1 MFLRAI
7 CPQLFYTST
16 GMKDFRSQVESLYS
30 EMVAQR
36 RDFHRYPEIA
46 FEEMRTAGIVAQQLT
61 ELGLEVQTGVGQTG
75 VVAVLEGRQHGPTVL
90 VRCDMDA
97 LPIQEE
103 NQTEY
108 VSRNTNRMHACGH
121 DGHMTIV
128 LAVAK
133 ALVREREY
141 MHGQVKFLFQPAEEI
156 AAGAKAMISDGALDY
171 PKPDVSLGLHLWN
184 ELPLGTVALVPGPM
198 MAGADLFQVK
208 ITGKGGHAAMP
219 NLAVDPLLTAA
230 HVITV
235 LQSIVSRNVA
245 PQDVAVVSV
254 TRLDTGDAFNVIPD
268 SVTLYGTIRTFRK
281 EVREHI
287 IDRFQAIL
295 DGVVTAMGCH
305 AEIDVQALTT
315 PVINDPAIIEQLRTG
330 FASVA
335 PDLAYRD
342 DVNSMA
348 SEDMALILERVPG
361 VFFFVGSANAERG
374 LNYPH
379 HHPRFDFDEKALV
392 IGASLLAS
400 AVSAYVL

>member
-1 MFLRAI
+1 
-7 CPQLFYTST
+7 
-16 GMKDFRSQVESLYS
+16 MKDFRSQVESLYP
-30 EMVAQR
+30 EMVGQR

-46 FEEMRTAGIVAQQLT
+46 FEEMRTASIVTQQLA

-75 VVAVLEGRQHGPTVL
+75 VVAVLEGKQHGPTVL

-108 VSRNTNRMHACGH
+108 VSQNANRMHACGH

-133 ALVREREY
+133 VLVREREH

-156 AAGAKAMISDGALDY
+156 AAGAKAIISDGALDD

-230 HVITV
+230 HVITA

-245 PQDVAVVSV
+245 PQEVAVVSV

-287 IDRFQAIL
+287 VDRFQTIL
-295 DGVVTAMGCH
+295 NGIVTAMGCH
-305 AEIDVQALTT
+305 AEIDVQTLTT
-315 PVINDPAIIEQLRTG
+315 PVMNDPVIIEQLRTG

>member
-1 MFLRAI
+1 
-7 CPQLFYTST
+7 
-16 GMKDFRSQVESLYS
+16 MKDFRSQVESLYP

-46 FEEMRTAGIVAQQLT
+46 FEEMRTAGIVAQQLA

-108 VSRNTNRMHACGH
+108 VSQTANRMHACGH

-230 HVITV
+230 HVITA

-287 IDRFQAIL
+287 VDRFQAIL

-305 AEIDVQALTT
+305 AEIDIQALTT

>member
-1 MFLRAI
+1 
-7 CPQLFYTST
+7 
-16 GMKDFRSQVESLYS
+16 MKDFRSQVESLYP

-46 FEEMRTAGIVAQQLT
+46 FEEMRTAGIVAQQLA

-108 VSRNTNRMHACGH
+108 VSQTANRMHACGH

-287 IDRFQAIL
+287 VDRFQAIL

-305 AEIDVQALTT
+305 AEIDIQALTT

>member
-46 FEEMRTAGIVAQQLT
+46 FEEMRTAGIVAQQLA

-133 ALVREREY
+133 ALVREREH

-230 HVITV
+230 HVITA

-287 IDRFQAIL
+287 VDRFQAIL

-305 AEIDVQALTT
+305 AEIDIQALTT

>member
-1 MFLRAI
+1 MFLRAYR
-7 CPQLFYTST
+7 PQLFYTST

-46 FEEMRTAGIVAQQLT
+46 FEEMRTAGIVAQQLA

-103 NQTEY
+103 NWTEY
-108 VSRNTNRMHACGH
+108 VSQTANRMHACGH

-133 ALVREREY
+133 VLVREREH

-219 NLAVDPLLTAA
+219 DLAVDPLLTAA
-230 HVITV
+230 HVITA

-287 IDRFQAIL
+287 VNRFQTIL
-295 DGVVTAMGCH
+295 GGVVTAMGCH

-315 PVINDPAIIEQLRTG
+315 PVINDPAITEQLRTG
-330 FASVA
+330 FVSVA

>member
-1 MFLRAI
+1 
-7 CPQLFYTST
+7 
-16 GMKDFRSQVESLYS
+16 MKDFRSQVESLYP

-46 FEEMRTAGIVAQQLT
+46 FEETRTASIIAQQLA

-75 VVAVLEGRQHGPTVL
+75 VVAVLEGRQPGPTVL

-103 NQTEY
+103 NWTEY
-108 VSRNTNRMHACGH
+108 VSQTANRMHACGH

-133 ALVREREY
+133 VLVREREH

-156 AAGAKAMISDGALDY
+156 AAGAKAVISDGALDY

-230 HVITV
+230 HVITA

-245 PQDVAVVSV
+245 PRDVAVVSV
-254 TRLDTGDAFNVIPD
+254 TRLDAGDAFNVIPD

-287 IDRFQAIL
+287 VDRFQTIL

-330 FASVA
+330 FATVA

-348 SEDMALILERVPG
+348 SEDMALILEHVPG

>member
-16 GMKDFRSQVESLYS
+16 GMKDFRSQVESLYP

-46 FEEMRTAGIVAQQLT
+46 FEEMRTAGIVAQQLA

-133 ALVREREY
+133 ALVREREH

-230 HVITV
+230 HVITA

-287 IDRFQAIL
+287 VDRFQAIL

-305 AEIDVQALTT
+305 AEIDIQALTT

>member
-16 GMKDFRSQVESLYS
+16 GMKDFRSQVESLYP

-46 FEEMRTAGIVAQQLT
+46 FEEMRTAGIVAQQLA

-133 ALVREREY
+133 ALVREREH

-230 HVITV
+230 HVITA

-305 AEIDVQALTT
+305 AEIDIQALTT

>member
-16 GMKDFRSQVESLYS
+16 GMKDFRSQVESLYP

-46 FEEMRTAGIVAQQLT
+46 FEEMRTAGIVAQQLA

-133 ALVREREY
+133 ALVREREH

-230 HVITV
+230 HVITA

-287 IDRFQAIL
+287 VDRFQAIL

>member
-108 VSRNTNRMHACGH
+108 VSQTANRMHACGH

>member
-108 VSRNTNRMHACGH
+108 VSQTANRMHACGH

-230 HVITV
+230 HVITA

-287 IDRFQAIL
+287 VDRFQAIL

-305 AEIDVQALTT
+305 AEIDIQALTT